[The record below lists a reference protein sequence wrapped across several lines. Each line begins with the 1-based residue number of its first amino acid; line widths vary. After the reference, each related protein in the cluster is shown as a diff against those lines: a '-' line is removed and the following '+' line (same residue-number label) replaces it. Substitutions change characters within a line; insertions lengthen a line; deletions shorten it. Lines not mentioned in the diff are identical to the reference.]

1 MGSLAA
7 MKAQIWL
14 TGFEPFGHHAE
25 NPSQQLVE
33 RLLNTTRT
41 HHFVEAT
48 VHALGSVSVEMTFS
62 GMILSV
68 DEAGSRQS
76 VEHLTDIDAVVHVGL
91 HENTEKVQLE
101 MSASNENHF
110 RIADNSGRQIS
121 RASIIESGD
130 SQLHTTVAR
139 DIIESAFSSN
149 DDVIISDDCGRF
161 VCNETYYR
169 TLHSI
174 NAQEFQS
181 RGRELPAIFVHIP
194 SFNHVSA
201 EVQLEIL
208 CELCAHI
215 VMAL

>member
-1 MGSLAA
+1 

-14 TGFEPFGHHAE
+14 TGFEPFGHHTE

-33 RLLNTTRT
+33 CLLNTTRT
-41 HHFVEAT
+41 HYFVDPT
-48 VHALGSVSVEMTFS
+48 VHALGSASVEMTFS

-76 VEHLTDIDAVVHVGL
+76 IEQLIDVDAVVHVGL
-91 HENTEKVQLE
+91 HENARKVHFE
-101 MSASNENHF
+101 MTASNENHF

-121 RASIIESGD
+121 KALIIESGD
-130 SQLHTTVAR
+130 SRLHTTADR
-139 DIIESAFSSN
+139 DTIESAFSSN
-149 DDVIISDDCGRF
+149 GDAIISEDCGRF

-174 NAQEFQS
+174 NAQGFQS
-181 RGRELPAIFVHIP
+181 RGRTLPAIFVHIP
-194 SFNHVSA
+194 SFNHVSE

-215 VMAL
+215 VQAL

>member
-1 MGSLAA
+1 

-14 TGFEPFGHHAE
+14 TGFEPFGHHTE

-41 HHFVEAT
+41 HHFVENSGNT
-48 VHALGSVSVEMTFS
+48 VESTSVEMTFS

-76 VEHLTDIDAVVHVGL
+76 LEHLTNVDAVVHVGL
-91 HENTEKVQLE
+91 HENSEKIRLE
-101 MSASNENHF
+101 MSAINENHF

-121 RASIIESGD
+121 ATSIVESGD
-130 SQLHTTVAR
+130 PRLHTTANR
-139 DIIESAFSSN
+139 DTVESAFSRN
-149 DDVIISDDCGRF
+149 DAAIISEDCGRF

-174 NAQEFQS
+174 HAQGFQS
-181 RGRELPAIFVHIP
+181 RGRILPAIFVHIP

-201 EVQLEIL
+201 EVQLDIL

-215 VMAL
+215 VQTV

>member
-1 MGSLAA
+1 
-7 MKAQIWL
+7 MKAKIWL
-14 TGFEPFGHHAE
+14 TGFEPFGHHTE

-41 HHFVEAT
+41 HHFVETT
-48 VHALGSVSVEMTFS
+48 VHALGSASVEMTFS

-68 DEAGSRQS
+68 NEAGSRHS
-76 VEHLTDIDAVVHVGL
+76 VGYLTDVDAVVHVGL
-91 HENTEKVQLE
+91 HENAEKIQLE

-110 RIADNSGRQIS
+110 RIADNSGRHIS
-121 RASIIESGD
+121 KELIIESGD
-130 SQLHTTVAR
+130 SRLHTTADR
-139 DIIESAFSSN
+139 DTIESAFSSN
-149 DDVIISDDCGRF
+149 DDAIISEDCGRF

-174 NAQEFQS
+174 NAHGFQS
-181 RGRELPAIFVHIP
+181 RGRALPAIFVHIP
-194 SFNHVSA
+194 SFHHVSE

-215 VMAL
+215 VQTL

>member
-1 MGSLAA
+1 

-14 TGFEPFGHHAE
+14 TGFEPFGHNAE

-41 HHFVEAT
+41 HHFVETPAN
-48 VHALGSVSVEMTFS
+48 ALESTSVEMTFS
-62 GMILSV
+62 GMVLSV
-68 DEAGSRQS
+68 DEAGSRRS
-76 VEHLTDIDAVVHVGL
+76 VEYLTGVDAVVHVGL

-121 RASIIESGD
+121 KAFIIESGD
-130 SQLHTTVAR
+130 SQLHTTADR
-139 DIIESAFSSN
+139 DTIESAFSSN
-149 DDVIISDDCGRF
+149 DDAIISEDCGRF

-174 NAQEFQS
+174 NAQGFQS
-181 RGRELPAIFVHIP
+181 RGRALPAIFVHIP
-194 SFNHVSA
+194 SFNHVSE

-215 VMAL
+215 VQTL

>member
-1 MGSLAA
+1 

-14 TGFEPFGHHAE
+14 TGFESFGHHIE
-25 NPSQQLVE
+25 NPSRQLVE

-41 HHFVEAT
+41 HYFVDPS
-48 VHALGSVSVEMTFS
+48 VHASGSASIELTFS

-68 DEAGSRQS
+68 DEAGSRQC

-121 RASIIESGD
+121 ETLIIESGD
-130 SQLHTTVAR
+130 SLLHTTVDR
-139 DIIESAFSSN
+139 DSIESAFSNN

-174 NAQEFQS
+174 NEQEFQS
-181 RGRELPAIFVHIP
+181 RGRPLPAIFVHIP
-194 SFNHVSA
+194 SFNYVSA

-208 CELCAHI
+208 CELCAQI
-215 VMAL
+215 VLAP